1 MVGYEQL
8 MDGGGGAGGGSQ
20 HRNREGNGP
29 ATKRGGYGPMAS
41 QLCVRESMLKY
52 RVYIVTRESR
62 IM

>member
-20 HRNREGNGP
+20 HRNREGKG

-52 RVYIVTRESR
+52 RVYIVTRDSR